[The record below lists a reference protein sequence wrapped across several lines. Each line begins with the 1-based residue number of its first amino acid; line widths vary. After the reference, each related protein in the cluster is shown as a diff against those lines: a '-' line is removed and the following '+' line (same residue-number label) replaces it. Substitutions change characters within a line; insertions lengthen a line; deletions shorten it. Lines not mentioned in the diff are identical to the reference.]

1 MATSR
6 PPLRR
11 NNCSVSIGGA
21 MEMGGAVIEGEV
33 LASEREAEVNTLQNG
48 LRNGSV
54 SGLYS
59 R

>member
-1 MATSR
+1 
-6 PPLRR
+6 
-11 NNCSVSIGGA
+11 